1 MASSECKQKLF
12 STLRFDPRE
21 FRPVFKMM
29 DPIDLEEQDIDDEM
43 DEEEEEEEEEDGP
56 KFIDASVPGY
66 TFVPVSFSGEDAS
79 SGEEEE
85 IRYGRNSVGLKTSTY
100 ILFAFHQ
107 YSFSPP
113 RPPQTSSPGSTG
125 SSGSG
130 MEQKHRCAICKSF
143 FLSAAHL
150 ESHIETSHKNKCA
163 WTCQHCSAIFSDV
176 EMFKLHLMK
185 QHKVWD
191 CVGLV
196 HPVQTQVHT

>member
-1 MASSECKQKLF
+1 
-12 STLRFDPRE
+12 
-21 FRPVFKMM
+21 M
-29 DPIDLEEQDIDDEM
+29 DAIELEEQDIDDEM
-43 DEEEEEEEEEDGP
+43 DEEDEEEEEDGH

-85 IRYGRNSVGLKTSTY
+85 IRHVEIKDCFLKRYCDSATENVNISVS
-100 ILFAFHQ
+100 
-107 YSFSPP
+107 

-130 MEQKHRCAICKSF
+130 MEQKHRCTICKSF

-176 EMFKLHLMK
+176 EMFKLHLVK
-185 QHKVWD
+185 QHKVVWD
-191 CVGLV
+191 WDWDYTADHVQG
-196 HPVQTQVHT
+196 PVDLL